1 MASAVNVLTVTII
14 RGWSPVTMARPGIM
28 CRLRSDDCQM
38 MGVSQCLSCSSN
50 SHKCV
55 IITGLD
61 SVNISNVL
69 HISTFKLWL
78 SVRRGI
84 AVNKMNFNHHHMLI
98 PFTADSS
105 PQTVVSRPHQNNPQW
120 CGHQRGLLWW
130 SLPTME
136 ENFPKYFIIHNNSQP
151 SRAGPGASQNSNW
164 ASLRQECEGVVH
176 KCCVNHL
183 QTWSLFPGNGEKIS
197 WSAEWRRFIKQLRPQ
212 MLQSSKIRNQWVA
225 VPLSKHIPSWPKI
238 WRMRP

>member
-105 PQTVVSRPHQNNPQW
+105 PQTVVCCLQAPSKQPPVM
-120 CGHQRGLLWW
+120 W
-130 SLPTME
+130 SPTWAVMMVITHDGGE
-136 ENFPKYFIIHNNSQP
+136 FSQIFHNSQQQSAIT
-151 SRAGPGASQNSNW
+151 SRSWTSQNSN
-164 ASLRQECEGVVH
+164 
-176 KCCVNHL
+176 
-183 QTWSLFPGNGEKIS
+183 
-197 WSAEWRRFIKQLRPQ
+197 
-212 MLQSSKIRNQWVA
+212 
-225 VPLSKHIPSWPKI
+225 
-238 WRMRP
+238 